1 MYYIKISA
9 FAPTTSFRIPETH
22 TFQQTLP
29 LPPPTTLIGL
39 LGAALGLSFE
49 QAMHYKK
56 ENQIRFGII
65 GKSEGKYKD
74 LWKYRKI
81 KQGEILS
88 AVLLKEYLYN
98 FQMELYIVANDL
110 NIVEE
115 VKTSFQN
122 PYYALTLGSSDDLL
136 KIIKVGDIKEAEKTF
151 ISNFCDTILPGDYS
165 SNYIANF
172 KIEEIPILQEIH
184 APQVHLLPTDF
195 DFNGEKRHIK
205 RREPFT
211 IVNIPIKLKEPIEGL
226 HVDGREVALL

>member
-1 MYYIKISA
+1 MYYIKIST

-56 ENQIRFGII
+56 KNKIRFGIT

-81 KQGEILS
+81 KQGQILS
-88 AVLLKEYLYN
+88 AVLLREYLYN
-98 FQMELYIVANDL
+98 FQMELYITADDL
-110 NIVEE
+110 SIMKE

-136 KIIKVGDIKEAEKTF
+136 KIIKVGDIKETEETF
-151 ISNFCDTILPGDYS
+151 ISNFRDTILPGDYS
-165 SNYIANF
+165 ANYIANY
-172 KIEEIPILQEIH
+172 KIEEIPLLQEIY

-195 DFNGEKRHIK
+195 DFDGEKRHIRK
-205 RREPFT
+205 REPFT
-211 IVNIPIKLKEPIEGL
+211 IVNIPIKLKEPIQGL
-226 HVDGREVALL
+226 YVGGREVALL